1 MSWERPDPSPPN
13 PLAWSVPFVRLAG
26 IRFRL
31 HFTFV
36 AYAALLLLTAWLG
49 PVGATPLHGPA
60 STAMGLAALAVVV
73 LVREFARAA
82 VVRAAGGASDE
93 VMLWPMG
100 TLQGIDPAPGW
111 LAALLAAVVGPAAS
125 LVLGAACGSAIG
137 IGSGDWSAAVPDPRS
152 AAWLSNPRP
161 RWLEALW
168 ILHWT
173 GIQVALL
180 SLIPALPLDGGRVIE
195 AIAIRRHGA
204 FDAPRVAATWS
215 LAGSGLAGA
224 VAIVRGLPTVLSV
237 AIACAGFAVFLL
249 WRLRAGDAVAASG
262 GWAPG
267 GDPAGAAERA
277 ERLRE
282 RDEREAE
289 RAARDLDRQR
299 RADEERAV
307 DEVLA
312 KIAREGADR
321 LTDAERATLAKATER
336 RRSGGR

>member
-1 MSWERPDPSPPN
+1 VSWERPDASPPN
-13 PLAWSVPFVRLAG
+13 PLAWSLPFLRIARM
-26 IRFRL
+26 RFRL
-31 HFTFV
+31 HFVFV
-36 AYAALLLLTAWLG
+36 AYAVLLTLMAWLG
-49 PVGATPLHGPA
+49 PVGSTPLHGPA
-60 STAMGLAALAVVV
+60 STAMGLAALLLVV
-73 LVREFARAA
+73 LVREVARAA
-82 VVRAAGGASDE
+82 VVRAAGGSADE
-93 VMLWPMG
+93 VMLWPLG

-125 LVLGAACGSAIG
+125 LVLGAACGAAIG

-152 AAWLSNPRP
+152 AAWLSNPQP

-180 SLIPALPLDGGRVIE
+180 SLVPALPLDGGRVIE

-215 LAGSGLAGA
+215 LAGSAVAGV
-224 VAIVRGLPTVLSV
+224 VAIVKGMPTLLSV
-237 AIACAGFAVFLL
+237 AITCAGFAVLML

-262 GWAPG
+262 GWTPG
-267 GDPAGAAERA
+267 GDPADAAERA
-277 ERLRE
+277 ERDRE
-282 RDEREAE
+282 RSERERE
-289 RAARDLDRQR
+289 RADRERERLR
-299 RADEERAV
+299 RAEEERAV

-321 LTDAERATLAKATER
+321 LTDEERATLAKATER

>member
-1 MSWERPDPSPPN
+1 MTWERPDPAPTN
-13 PLAWSVPFVRLAG
+13 PLAWSVPLVRVAG

-36 AYAALLLLTAWLG
+36 AYAVLLLLTSWLG

-60 STAMGLAALAVVV
+60 STAMGLAALLAVV
-73 LVREFARAA
+73 LMREFARAA
-82 VVRAAGGASDE
+82 VVRAAGGAADE
-93 VMLWPMG
+93 VMVWPLG
-100 TLQGIDPAPGW
+100 SLQGIDPAPGW

-125 LVLGAACGSAIG
+125 LVLGAACGAAIG

-152 AAWLSNPRP
+152 AAWLSNPQP
-161 RWLEALW
+161 WWLEATW

-180 SLIPALPLDGGRVIE
+180 SLIPALPLDGGRVAE
-195 AIAIRRHGA
+195 AVAIRRHGA

-215 LAGSGLAGA
+215 LAFSALAGA
-224 VAIVRGLPTVLSV
+224 VAIVRGMPTVLSV
-237 AIACAGFAVFLL
+237 AVACAGFAVLML
-249 WRLRAGDAVAASG
+249 WRLRAGDAVAASDK
-262 GWAPG
+262 WIPG
-267 GDPAGAAERA
+267 GDPVESAERA
-277 ERLRE
+277 ERE
-282 RDEREAE
+282 RDRAEREAE
-289 RAARDLDRQR
+289 RAARELDRRR